1 LTVHCELDP
10 NLYPTKI
17 KLTNQQKES
26 IPLSRHE
33 FHGDWNYT
41 IAPQIE

>member
-1 LTVHCELDP
+1 LDP

-17 KLTNQQKES
+17 KLTNPQKES
-26 IPLSRHE
+26 IPLTRHL

-41 IAPQIE
+41 IAPRIE